1 MKLRF
6 QRLVSICMALAI
18 LLGCSLTTLGKTSA
32 QAAEDKRPVLNVGTN
47 AEFPPFEYMNDD
59 GVPDGFDIA
68 VIKAIGEEEGFDV
81 KITNMEFK
89 SLIASL
95 STGSLDAVI
104 AGMTVTPERQQ
115 SVDFSDSYYTATQ
128 SIIVTKD
135 SDIKS
140 ADDLVGKTVAVQE
153 GTTGDLICSEI
164 EDCTVKRF
172 KKGADAVMTLK
183 NGAVDAVM
191 IDDNP
196 AKQFV
201 AQDPNT
207 LTAFA
212 DTTSTEEYAIAV
224 PKGDEELLDKIND
237 GLQKIR
243 DNGTFDKLV
252 AEYIGDGEEEQT
264 EETGEKPVLN
274 VGTNA
279 EFPPF
284 EYMNDEGV
292 PDGFDMAVIK
302 AIGEEEGFDVK
313 ITNMEFKSLIA
324 SLSTGSLDAV
334 IAGMTV
340 TPERQQS
347 VDFSDSYYTAT
358 QSIIVTKDSDIKSAD
373 DLVGKKVA
381 VQEGTTGDLICS
393 EIEDCQVERYK
404 KGTDAVVTLKNGAVD
419 AVMIDDNPA
428 KQFVKQDPDTLTA
441 FADTT
446 STEEYAIA
454 VQKGDK
460 ELLDKIND
468 GLQKIRDNGTFD
480 ALVAQYIGDGE
491 ESAAAD
497 GGKTVLN
504 VGTNAE
510 FPPFEYMDD
519 NGQPDGFDIAVIK
532 AIGEKQGF
540 DVKITNMEF
549 KSLIASLST
558 GGVDAVIAGMT
569 VTPERQESV
578 DFSDSYYTA
587 TQSIIVQKDSDIKT
601 ADDLA
606 GKKVAVQEGTTGDL
620 ICSEIEGCTVDRYK
634 KGADAVMT
642 LKNDAVDAVM
652 IDSSPADNFVAA
664 NNGELV
670 AYPDETSTEEYAI
683 AVQKGNE
690 ELLAKI
696 NEGLKQIQEDGTFD
710 ALVTEYIDQD
720 DTGAEEQ
727 ASTNPFS
734 RFIDNVKYVFV
745 DTNGYQLMAKGL
757 GVTLGISVLAGILGI
772 ILGFILALMKLTEV
786 RRKRKTVLSRIA
798 SIYID
803 IIRGTPMV
811 VQLLIMYMVI
821 FRSHF
826 SIVAAVLSFGLNSGA
841 YVAENIRAGIL
852 AVDAGQMEGGRS
864 LGLTYG
870 ETMRYIILPQAIK
883 NVIPALGNEM
893 ITLVKETSIVG
904 YVAIVDLTK
913 AGDFIVSRTYQT
925 FLPLIAT
932 AIVYYIIVKI
942 MTKILAVIER
952 RLRQSDNR

>member
-6 QRLVSICMALAI
+6 QRLVSVCMALAI

-32 QAAEDKRPVLNVGTN
+32 QAAEDERPVLTVGTN

-68 VIKAIGEEEGFDV
+68 VINAIGEVEGFDV

-104 AGMTVTPERQQ
+104 AGMTVTPERQK

-128 SIIVTKD
+128 SIIVK
-135 SDIKS
+135 
-140 ADDLVGKTVAVQE
+140 
-153 GTTGDLICSEI
+153 
-164 EDCTVKRF
+164 
-172 KKGADAVMTLK
+172 
-183 NGAVDAVM
+183 
-191 IDDNP
+191 
-196 AKQFV
+196 
-201 AQDPNT
+201 
-207 LTAFA
+207 
-212 DTTSTEEYAIAV
+212 
-224 PKGDEELLDKIND
+224 
-237 GLQKIR
+237 
-243 DNGTFDKLV
+243 
-252 AEYIGDGEEEQT
+252 
-264 EETGEKPVLN
+264 
-274 VGTNA
+274 
-279 EFPPF
+279 
-284 EYMNDEGV
+284 
-292 PDGFDMAVIK
+292 
-302 AIGEEEGFDVK
+302 
-313 ITNMEFKSLIA
+313 
-324 SLSTGSLDAV
+324 
-334 IAGMTV
+334 
-340 TPERQQS
+340 
-347 VDFSDSYYTAT
+347 
-358 QSIIVTKDSDIKSAD
+358 KDSDIKSAD

-428 KQFVKQDPDTLTA
+428 KQFVKQDPDTLVA
-441 FADTT
+441 FADDT

-454 VQKGDK
+454 VQKGDTELLDK
-460 ELLDKIND
+460 INDGLQKIRDNGTFDKLVAQYIGDGEEEQAEETGEKQVLTVGTNAEFPPFEYMNDDGVPDGFDIAVINAIGEQEGFDVKITNMEFKSLIASLSTGSLDAVIAGMTVTPERQKSVDFSDSYYTATQSIIVKKDSDIKSADDLVGKKVAVQEGTTGDLICSEIEDCQVERYKKGTDAVVTLKNGAVDAVMIDDNPAKQFVKQDPDTLVAFADDTSTEEYAIAVQKGDTELLDKIND

-497 GGKTVLN
+497 GDKQVLN

-519 NGQPDGFDIAVIK
+519 NGQPDGFDIAVIQ

-587 TQSIIVQKDSDIKT
+587 TQSIIVQKDSEIRT

-620 ICSEIEGCTVDRYK
+620 ICSDIEGCTVDRYK

-642 LKNDAVDAVM
+642 LKNGAVDAVM

-664 NNGELV
+664 NGGELV

-683 AVQKGNE
+683 AVAKGNE

-727 ASTNPFS
+727 ASSNPIS

>member
-81 KITNMEFK
+81 QITNMEFK

-201 AQDPNT
+201 T
-207 LTAFA
+207 
-212 DTTSTEEYAIAV
+212 
-224 PKGDEELLDKIND
+224 
-237 GLQKIR
+237 
-243 DNGTFDKLV
+243 
-252 AEYIGDGEEEQT
+252 
-264 EETGEKPVLN
+264 
-274 VGTNA
+274 
-279 EFPPF
+279 
-284 EYMNDEGV
+284 
-292 PDGFDMAVIK
+292 
-302 AIGEEEGFDVK
+302 
-313 ITNMEFKSLIA
+313 
-324 SLSTGSLDAV
+324 
-334 IAGMTV
+334 
-340 TPERQQS
+340 
-347 VDFSDSYYTAT
+347 
-358 QSIIVTKDSDIKSAD
+358 
-373 DLVGKKVA
+373 
-381 VQEGTTGDLICS
+381 
-393 EIEDCQVERYK
+393 
-404 KGTDAVVTLKNGAVD
+404 
-419 AVMIDDNPA
+419 
-428 KQFVKQDPDTLTA
+428 QDPDTLTA

-497 GGKTVLN
+497 GGKQVLN

-642 LKNDAVDAVM
+642 LKNGAVDAVM

>member
-1 MKLRF
+1 M
-6 QRLVSICMALAI
+6 
-18 LLGCSLTTLGKTSA
+18 
-32 QAAEDKRPVLNVGTN
+32 LNVGTT
-47 AEFPPFEYMNDD
+47 AEFPPFEYM
-59 GVPDGFDIA
+59 
-68 VIKAIGEEEGFDV
+68 
-81 KITNMEFK
+81 
-89 SLIASL
+89 
-95 STGSLDAVI
+95 
-104 AGMTVTPERQQ
+104 
-115 SVDFSDSYYTATQ
+115 
-128 SIIVTKD
+128 
-135 SDIKS
+135 
-140 ADDLVGKTVAVQE
+140 
-153 GTTGDLICSEI
+153 
-164 EDCTVKRF
+164 
-172 KKGADAVMTLK
+172 
-183 NGAVDAVM
+183 
-191 IDDNP
+191 
-196 AKQFV
+196 
-201 AQDPNT
+201 
-207 LTAFA
+207 A
-212 DTTSTEEYAIAV
+212 DT
-224 PKGDEELLDKIND
+224 
-237 GLQKIR
+237 
-243 DNGTFDKLV
+243 
-252 AEYIGDGEEEQT
+252 
-264 EETGEKPVLN
+264 
-274 VGTNA
+274 
-279 EFPPF
+279 
-284 EYMNDEGV
+284 
-292 PDGFDMAVIK
+292 
-302 AIGEEEGFDVK
+302 
-313 ITNMEFKSLIA
+313 
-324 SLSTGSLDAV
+324 
-334 IAGMTV
+334 
-340 TPERQQS
+340 
-347 VDFSDSYYTAT
+347 
-358 QSIIVTKDSDIKSAD
+358 
-373 DLVGKKVA
+373 
-381 VQEGTTGDLICS
+381 
-393 EIEDCQVERYK
+393 
-404 KGTDAVVTLKNGAVD
+404 
-419 AVMIDDNPA
+419 
-428 KQFVKQDPDTLTA
+428 
-441 FADTT
+441 
-446 STEEYAIA
+446 
-454 VQKGDK
+454 
-460 ELLDKIND
+460 
-468 GLQKIRDNGTFD
+468 
-480 ALVAQYIGDGE
+480 
-491 ESAAAD
+491 
-497 GGKTVLN
+497 
-504 VGTNAE
+504 
-510 FPPFEYMDD
+510 
-519 NGQPDGFDIAVIK
+519 GQPDGFDIAVIK

-569 VTPERQESV
+569 VTPEHQESV

-642 LKNDAVDAVM
+642 LKNGAVDAVM

-664 NNGELV
+664 SGGDLV

-690 ELLAKI
+690 ELLSKI

>member
-201 AQDPNT
+201 
-207 LTAFA
+207 
-212 DTTSTEEYAIAV
+212 
-224 PKGDEELLDKIND
+224 
-237 GLQKIR
+237 
-243 DNGTFDKLV
+243 
-252 AEYIGDGEEEQT
+252 
-264 EETGEKPVLN
+264 
-274 VGTNA
+274 
-279 EFPPF
+279 
-284 EYMNDEGV
+284 
-292 PDGFDMAVIK
+292 
-302 AIGEEEGFDVK
+302 
-313 ITNMEFKSLIA
+313 
-324 SLSTGSLDAV
+324 
-334 IAGMTV
+334 
-340 TPERQQS
+340 
-347 VDFSDSYYTAT
+347 
-358 QSIIVTKDSDIKSAD
+358 
-373 DLVGKKVA
+373 
-381 VQEGTTGDLICS
+381 
-393 EIEDCQVERYK
+393 
-404 KGTDAVVTLKNGAVD
+404 
-419 AVMIDDNPA
+419 
-428 KQFVKQDPDTLTA
+428 KQDPDTLTA

-497 GGKTVLN
+497 GDKQVLN

-642 LKNDAVDAVM
+642 LKNGAVDAVM

-664 NNGELV
+664 NGGDLV

>member
-140 ADDLVGKTVAVQE
+140 ADDLVGK
-153 GTTGDLICSEI
+153 
-164 EDCTVKRF
+164 
-172 KKGADAVMTLK
+172 
-183 NGAVDAVM
+183 
-191 IDDNP
+191 
-196 AKQFV
+196 
-201 AQDPNT
+201 
-207 LTAFA
+207 
-212 DTTSTEEYAIAV
+212 
-224 PKGDEELLDKIND
+224 
-237 GLQKIR
+237 
-243 DNGTFDKLV
+243 
-252 AEYIGDGEEEQT
+252 
-264 EETGEKPVLN
+264 
-274 VGTNA
+274 
-279 EFPPF
+279 
-284 EYMNDEGV
+284 
-292 PDGFDMAVIK
+292 
-302 AIGEEEGFDVK
+302 
-313 ITNMEFKSLIA
+313 
-324 SLSTGSLDAV
+324 
-334 IAGMTV
+334 
-340 TPERQQS
+340 
-347 VDFSDSYYTAT
+347 
-358 QSIIVTKDSDIKSAD
+358 
-373 DLVGKKVA
+373 KVA

-419 AVMIDDNPA
+419 AVKIDDNPA

-497 GGKTVLN
+497 GDKQVLN

-642 LKNDAVDAVM
+642 LKNGAVDAVM

-664 NNGELV
+664 NGGDLV